1 MRLVRLDTKKANGA
15 KGQAGVDLVVHPQ
28 MTVVLG
34 ATGQLR
40 DTLIDAIAGI
50 PRGIASAGGVIDVG
64 GVREDLSAESLA
76 RHGLRADLDVVVR
89 ATDLPHHENLTVE
102 RTAARRTAAVARDE
116 ARRALLRA
124 EATAQKAREHQEAV
138 TVRLEELRPGG
149 EVEAAAV
156 AFEGAAE
163 AASLARADAS
173 AQLEEAMA
181 ERVRLEEEIGRLR
194 TESDAAS
201 AALADAEQTVAAA
214 SRTEPSAFSPA
225 ISDEEPSC
233 EDPELGIAATARE
246 DPAPVLACLDR
257 IERALNGEAVP
268 VQAALAFA
276 DAWHDLHQQLANLER
291 TETDQERSAK
301 ARVDAARRAAV
312 DAEQDL
318 RVSAL
323 DPELVAALEAA
334 HTAVLDAQERSSSRF
349 SGTRARLRL
358 DELRAAESA
367 ALDQLGFATYADY
380 MMSSSSRG
388 VGASKRAVL
397 QAARVRVAE
406 AEAEWQALGGDPS
419 RDAQRTELLD
429 QRSAIA
435 PRIALLLGHEPEG
448 PAVERELRALRAI
461 PSVDDLALAELRSTL
476 SDVGV
481 KVGDEQ
487 LPQEE
492 LLRLAHAW
500 VDENGRLDE
509 RRAPLGA
516 ELRGLDDQHS
526 EIGDTAASDDGAEQS
541 TEQVGV
547 SLDQAQRGLEDSER
561 RHVEVEAAIDEAQIA
576 LAELLEREEAARAQV
591 VAHDAPD
598 VGFEQTSIAQAAEV
612 EQQLERADE
621 EVAAADF
628 EVDRLRG
635 ELASAEDRLADL
647 VAAEEAAGATA
658 EPDAPED
665 REELIEEIEWYLLA
679 RLAAQRAVGDAGSV
693 PLVLD
698 DTFRDLDVA
707 EVVRVMESMERMSG
721 AVQVIAVSDDRALS
735 FWAEALGEE
744 RAGVVSLGG

>member
-15 KGQAGVDLVVHPQ
+15 TGRVGVDLVIHPQ

-50 PRGIASAGGVIDVG
+50 PRGIASAGGVIDVD

-76 RHGLRADLDVVVR
+76 RHGLRTDLDVVVR
-89 ATDLPHHENLTVE
+89 ATDLPHHENLTDE
-102 RTAARRTAAVARDE
+102 RTAARRTAAVARDD

-138 TVRLEELRPGG
+138 TARLEELRPGG
-149 EVEAAAV
+149 EVEAAA
-156 AFEGAAE
+156 AALEGAAE
-163 AASLARADAS
+163 AASLASADAS
-173 AQLEEAMA
+173 ARLEEAAA

-194 TESDAAS
+194 AESEAAS
-201 AALADAEQTVAAA
+201 AACAEAEHTMAAV
-214 SRTEPSAFSPA
+214 SRTEASALGPA
-225 ISDEEPSC
+225 ISDEKPSR
-233 EDPELGIAATARE
+233 EDPELGIAPIAGQ

-257 IERALNGEAVP
+257 IERARNGEAVP

-276 DAWHDLHQQLANLER
+276 DAWRDLHQQLADLER
-291 TETDQERSAK
+291 TETDEERSAK
-301 ARVDAARRAAV
+301 ARVDAARLAV
-312 DAEQDL
+312 VEAERDL

-323 DPELVAALEAA
+323 EPGLVATLEAA
-334 HTAVLDAQERSSSRF
+334 HTAVLDAQEKSSSRF
-349 SGTRARLRL
+349 GGTRARLRL

-388 VGASKRAVL
+388 VAASKRAVL

-435 PRIALLLGHEPEG
+435 PRIALLLGHEPQG
-448 PAVERELRALRAI
+448 PAVEQELRALRAM
-461 PSVDDLALAELRSTL
+461 PSADDRALAELRSRL

-481 KVGDEQ
+481 VVGDEQ
-487 LPQEE
+487 LAQEE

-500 VDENGRLDE
+500 VDENGRLDQ
-509 RRAPLGA
+509 RPAPPGT
-516 ELRGLDDQHS
+516 ELRELDDQHS
-526 EIGDTAASDDGAEQS
+526 EDDVTEASDDGADRS
-541 TEQVGV
+541 TGQAGV
-547 SLDQAQRGLEDSER
+547 SRDQAQRELDDRER
-561 RHVEVEAAIDEAQIA
+561 RHVEVEAAIEEAERA
-576 LAELLEREEAARAQV
+576 LAELLEREEAYRAQV
-591 VAHDAPD
+591 AAHDAPD
-598 VGFEQTSIAQAAEV
+598 VGSEQTSIAQAAEV
-612 EQQLERADE
+612 EQQLERAEE
-621 EVAAADF
+621 EVSAAEF

-635 ELASAEDRLADL
+635 ELASAADRLADL
-647 VAAEEAAGATA
+647 AAAG
-658 EPDAPED
+658 EPVGAAADPEAPED